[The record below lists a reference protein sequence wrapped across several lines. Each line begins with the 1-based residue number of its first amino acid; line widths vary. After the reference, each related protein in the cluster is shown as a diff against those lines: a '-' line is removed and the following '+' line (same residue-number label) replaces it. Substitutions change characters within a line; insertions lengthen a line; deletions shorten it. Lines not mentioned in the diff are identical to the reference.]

1 MPKETYEA
9 AMFCPLQGVI
19 DIVSKKWALLVI
31 NEIGNHRRIRFGEL
45 KSELRGITSKTL
57 TNTLDDLRESRLVVR
72 EAFNEIP
79 PRVEYS
85 LTRDGIELHH
95 AVIPLL
101 RWASSREGAVVT
113 ECSCKA
119 LKLQHSKMR

>member
-1 MPKETYEA
+1 MRKETIA
-9 AMFCPLQGVI
+9 LFCPLQGVI
-19 DIVSKKWALLVI
+19 DIISKKWALLVI
-31 NEIGNHRRIRFGEL
+31 NEIGNHKRIRFSEL

-57 TNTLDDLRESRLVVR
+57 SNTLNNLQKSGLIER

-85 LTRDGIELHH
+85 LTKDGSDLHH
-95 AVIPLL
+95 SIVPLL
-101 RWASSREGAVVT
+101 QWASSRKDAVVK

-119 LKLQHSKMR
+119 RNQF